1 MATILLVDD
10 HDSQRELY
18 ELALRHAGFVVHEA
32 EDGEHAIESVR
43 RAKPD
48 VIVLDLAMP
57 KLDGLEV
64 CRRLKAD
71 PQTPAI
77 PIIAVTAP
85 IFSGQDD
92 PRKSR
97 STCRIQTC
105 LPPGP
110 RGGKHGAKSVAM
122 VTSGLRVPRA
132 QSMCRVG
139 LHCWSI

>member
-10 HDSQRELY
+10 QDSQRELY

-71 PQTPAI
+71 PETRAI
-77 PIIAVTAP
+77 PIIVVTAH
-85 IFSGQDD
+85 I
-92 PRKSR
+92 
-97 STCRIQTC
+97 
-105 LPPGP
+105 LP
-110 RGGKHGAKSVAM
+110 
-122 VTSGLRVPRA
+122 GLRESVERA
-132 QSMCRVG
+132 GGDAYLTKPCLSDKLIATVRQHLERAVA
-139 LHCWSI
+139 